1 MTAPAILMML
11 VAVVII
17 WGGLV
22 AATVFMVKYPLS
34 SDPHPHDEH
43 DFDRHPD
50 E

>member
-1 MTAPAILMML
+1 MNRRSFLGAA
-11 VAVVII
+11 VAS
-17 WGGLV
+17 